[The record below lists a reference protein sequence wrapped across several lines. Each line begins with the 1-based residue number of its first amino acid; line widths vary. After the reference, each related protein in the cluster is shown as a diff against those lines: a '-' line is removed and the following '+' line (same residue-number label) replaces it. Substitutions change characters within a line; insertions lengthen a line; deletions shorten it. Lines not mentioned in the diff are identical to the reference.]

1 MDLTL
6 DTATPRSLSPESVST
21 ATTSSLFRASN
32 TIDDLTRAL
41 ASFSRGATPEP
52 PLDIPLCC
60 CERENCEATLSWL
73 QAKEKL
79 EKKLELSAEIGQALL
94 ERHEAYVRRHDK
106 MVSQHDKEQ
115 TKLEEQVQTLRES
128 NSTLVGRMAELIRES
143 SQMEKR
149 LTQADLNLQVADAS
163 NRTLLNELQD
173 TRSAMTR
180 MTTQNA
186 RSVGWE
192 TRLTNVMQERD
203 DTAQELDAERQRA
216 RTAEA
221 KAAAAGAK
229 YSEMQA
235 EILRLRDELEQA
247 HASRS
252 DFSAILIQDARA
264 RLEGLQNSLGLH
276 EQPDAEVTKVLESLV
291 ADNEA
296 IKRDNAELQNML
308 AESRE
313 ELRQAHEELAELQ
326 VTTALAPSPIPPTP
340 SPRAVTPSSFKIPSH
355 SRRQSSSKGGSGW
368 VPPAAALIST
378 KGHRSVDSWASGPLS
393 PYSRQVSSPMF
404 SSTGYPWR
412 RASEN
417 VTVPK
422 RSRSIDS
429 TSGQRRYTV
438 GDRSS
443 APPESN
449 TSPSVEYSVLS
460 GDAGDDTLWTANPV
474 DESPQKPRA
483 RPRTLMLLSR
493 NKGVQTDGTGAEPP
507 DPSPPGPSQSL
518 LTTQR
523 VPHLD
528 PSALSRPQYSP
539 KTSSISDSFG
549 FATPLQ
555 KSTNSETSSLDFATA
570 TTGGFDSRITAGAT
584 ASATLPA
591 LIERVTA
598 IHTKISQADVRTL
611 HNRLKR
617 QHIVGGDV
625 GHLSKS
631 TLKSI
636 MVEVNSLR
644 SHFKLA
650 LDAAG
655 VGSPS
660 LANGEEPTSI
670 VNRTDLRALLKAS
683 RDLLAELIQLR
694 STLNTVTL
702 DPSFA
707 TRLKDQAF
715 SDAPRSGTITPEGE
729 EGRGR
734 STKLLRPPAAMGWIA
749 APIQKLFSVANSST
763 SDVASSEAG
772 PSKRSG
778 PEHGSQT
785 TVRGPRLAPKLAPA
799 IAATTAT
806 VNVEFGSTGTRRA
819 TVDEGT
825 TTEIIDASASASM
838 SRTNS
843 ENVAGGS
850 LGRASA
856 SKLGL
861 GLGGNKSPP
870 ALVDD
875 SERSRNLL
883 GIFAGAPTSSSAR
896 KESWVVVGNRGKT
909 DRRAGSMAASLATDA
924 PIHSY
929 RAMGSSVL
937 GGPGFD
943 AQRRLGIGNTG
954 GIGASMRATSGFNP
968 NRLSRIVDAV
978 IDDNASIAPSEPERG
993 LRGRNLSDSSIHS
1006 SFVRQGPVQRLL
1018 TPAAVALSAPSV
1030 DTATPTPTSTE
1041 PSTFVDRES
1050 VLQSLSRKV
1059 QNFVQSGG
1067 ASTPATSQPTLP
1079 PDSPQQ
1085 QPRPPKSSATPAAS
1099 PPKPIPGASR
1109 RNTHGMDRSSSRSA
1123 IQRDTSPS
1131 GRMLSFVQSVGSWVQ
1146 PNAESLMGTPSTTF
1160 REGSPLAAQ
1169 SRLRKESRGGTDF

>member
-6 DTATPRSLSPESVST
+6 DTATPRSSSPESSST

-52 PLDIPLCC
+52 PLDFPLCC

-106 MVSQHDKEQ
+106 MVAEHDKKQ
-115 TKLEEQVQTLRES
+115 TKLEEQVHALRES
-128 NSTLVGRMAELIRES
+128 NSTLVARMAELIRES

-180 MTTQNA
+180 VTTQNA

-192 TRLTNVMQERD
+192 TRLANVMQERD
-203 DTAQELDAERQRA
+203 DIAQEIDAERQRS

-221 KAAAAGAK
+221 KAAGAAAK
-229 YSEMQA
+229 YSELQA
-235 EILRLRDELEQA
+235 EVLRLRDELEQA

-252 DFSAILIQDARA
+252 DFSALLIQDARA
-264 RLEGLQNSLGLH
+264 RLEGLQNSLGLQ
-276 EQPDAEVTKVLESLV
+276 EQPDAEVTKILENLV

-308 AESRE
+308 TESRE
-313 ELRQAHEELAELQ
+313 ELRLARDELAELQ
-326 VTTALAPSPIPPTP
+326 ATTFLAPSPIPPTP
-340 SPRAVTPSSFKIPSH
+340 SPRAVTPSSFKIPTH
-355 SRRQSSSKGGSGW
+355 ARRQSSSKGGSGW
-368 VPPAAALIST
+368 APPATALIST
-378 KGHRSVDSWASGPLS
+378 KGHRSVDSWASNGPLS
-393 PYSRQVSSPMF
+393 PYSRQVTSPMF
-404 SSTGYPWR
+404 SSTGFPWR

-417 VTVPK
+417 VAVHK

-429 TSGQRRYTV
+429 TSGQRPYTA
-438 GDRSS
+438 GDRSP
-443 APPESN
+443 APPESI

-493 NKGVQTDGTGAEPP
+493 SKGVQTDGTGAELP
-507 DPSPPGPSQSL
+507 DPLPPGLSQPL
-518 LTTQR
+518 LNTHR
-523 VPHLD
+523 PPHLD
-528 PSALSRPQYSP
+528 PPGVTRPQYSP
-539 KTSSISDSFG
+539 RTSSISDSFG
-549 FATPLQ
+549 FATPLRQ
-555 KSTNSETSSLDFATA
+555 STNSETSSLDFNTA
-570 TTGGFDSRITAGAT
+570 TTGGFDPRVTAGAT

-598 IHTKISQADVRTL
+598 LHTRVSQADVRTL

-636 MVEVNSLR
+636 MLEVNNLR
-644 SHFKLA
+644 SHFKSA

-707 TRLKDQAF
+707 KRLKDQAF

-729 EGRGR
+729 EDRGR

-749 APIQKLFSVANSST
+749 APIQKLFSVSNTSS
-763 SDVASSEAG
+763 SDIASSEAG

-778 PEHGSQT
+778 PEHGPQT
-785 TVRGPRLAPKLAPA
+785 LRGPRMAPKLAPA

-806 VNVEFGSTGTRRA
+806 VNVEFGSTGTKRA

-825 TTEIIDASASASM
+825 TETIDASTSTSM

-843 ENVAGGS
+843 DNVAGGS

-856 SKLGL
+856 SRL

-870 ALVDD
+870 ALADD

-883 GIFAGAPTSSSAR
+883 GIFAGAPTSSSSR
-896 KESWVVVGNRGKT
+896 KDAWVVVPNRGKT
-909 DRRAGSMAASLATDA
+909 DRRAGSTAASLATDA

-929 RAMGSSVL
+929 RAMRPTVL
-937 GGPGFD
+937 DGPGFD
-943 AQRRLGIGNTG
+943 AQRRLGIGNIG
-954 GIGASMRATSGFNP
+954 GVGASMRATSGFNP

-978 IDDNASIAPSEPERG
+978 IDDNASIAPSEPERT

-1085 QPRPPKSSATPAAS
+1085 QPRASKSSGSPSASS
-1099 PPKPIPGASR
+1099 PPKPIPGTGSR
-1109 RNTHGMDRSSSRSA
+1109 NARGVARSSSRSA
-1123 IQRDTSPS
+1123 HRRDTSPS
-1131 GRMLSFVQSVGSWVQ
+1131 GRMLSFVQSVGSWVP
-1146 PNAESLMGTPSTTF
+1146 PNAESLIGTPSASF